1 MWTQCSWV
9 LWFDAGQYAHK
20 NQKKE
25 MSWEDSL
32 QKIYTIETVEDFW
45 AVINNIVNAQDIPP
59 GSNYYMFKK
68 GIKPAWEDTRNK
80 EGGKWQVITNK
91 SHRGLL
97 NKMWEG
103 TVRKKKI
110 TAHPTT
116 QREREREP
124 LGTWHHAL
132 APLSPRFIPTSAPT
146 RGWCVSICVWW

>member
-124 LGTWHHAL
+124 SGTWHHAL